1 MAKGRPRK
9 SSSSDVLLRSAELIG
24 WAIGGLE
31 REIVETRQ
39 KLEALT
45 RQATQLRSRM
55 GSSKKGRG
63 PAAAATFDEP
73 AAAGAPSGGHPRK
86 RRQMSAAAR
95 KRISERQKKRWAE
108 WRKKKAAGA
117 QK

>member
-9 SSSSDVLLRSAELIG
+9 AKGGDVLLRSAELIG

-39 KLEALT
+39 KLESLT
-45 RQATQLRSRM
+45 RQAALLRSRTST
-55 GSSKKGRG
+55 GSQRRG

-73 AAAGAPSGGHPRK
+73 GTQAAPK
-86 RRQMSAAAR
+86 RRQMSPAAR
-95 KRISERQKKRWAE
+95 KRISDMQKKRWAE
-108 WRKKKAAGA
+108 WRKKKAAA
-117 QK
+117 ER

>member
-9 SSSSDVLLRSAELIG
+9 DKGRDVLVRSAELIG

-39 KLEALT
+39 KLDALT
-45 RQATQLRSRM
+45 RQASLLRTRVAS
-55 GSSKKGRG
+55 GRQGKG

-73 AAAGAPSGGHPRK
+73 GTTAAERPRK

-108 WRKKKAAGA
+108 WRKRKAAQPSG
-117 QK
+117 KS

>member
-9 SSSSDVLLRSAELIG
+9 TQGGDVLLRSAELIG

-31 REIVETRQ
+31 REILDTRQ

-45 RQATQLRSRM
+45 RQAAQLRSRM
-55 GSSKKGRG
+55 SGRTEKSSG

-73 AAAGAPSGGHPRK
+73 GVRAAQPAK
-86 RRQMSAAAR
+86 RRRMSAAAR

-108 WRKKKAAGA
+108 WRKKKQAE
-117 QK
+117 K

>member
-1 MAKGRPRK
+1 
-9 SSSSDVLLRSAELIG
+9 LLRSAELIG

-45 RQATQLRSRM
+45 RQAAQLRSRM
-55 GSSKKGRG
+55 VPGRKGRG

-73 AAAGAPSGGHPRK
+73 GTAGAAAERPRK

-95 KRISERQKKRWAE
+95 KRISDRQKKRWAE
-108 WRKKKAAGA
+108 WRKRKAASE
-117 QK
+117 K

>member
-9 SSSSDVLLRSAELIG
+9 TQSGNVLLRSAELIG
-24 WAIGGLE
+24 WALGGLE

-45 RQATQLRSRM
+45 RQAAQLRARA
-55 GSSKKGRG
+55 GRSSVKGRG

-73 AAAGAPSGGHPRK
+73 GVQPAVPSKK
-86 RRQMSAAAR
+86 REMSAAAR
-95 KRISERQKKRWAE
+95 KRISDRQKKRWAE
-108 WRKKKAAGA
+108 WRKKKAAA
-117 QK
+117 AK

>member
-9 SSSSDVLLRSAELIG
+9 SQSGDVLLRSAELIG

-45 RQATQLRSRM
+45 RQAAQLRSRVP
-55 GSSKKGRG
+55 GSRARGKG
-63 PAAAATFDEP
+63 PAAAGTLDQ
-73 AAAGAPSGGHPRK
+73 AAGEAERPAK

-95 KRISERQKKRWAE
+95 KRISDMQKKRWAE
-108 WRKKKAAGA
+108 WRKKKAGA

>member
-9 SSSSDVLLRSAELIG
+9 SSGSDVLLRSAELIG

-39 KLEALT
+39 KLDALT
-45 RQATQLRSRM
+45 RQAAQLRSRM
-55 GSSKKGRG
+55 GSTKKGRG
-63 PAAAATFDEP
+63 PAAAPTFAEP
-73 AAAGAPSGGHPRK
+73 AVTGAASVEAPRK

-95 KRISERQKKRWAE
+95 KRISDRQKRRWAE
-108 WRKKKAAGA
+108 WRKRKAAA
-117 QK
+117 QR

>member
-9 SSSSDVLLRSAELIG
+9 TQSRDVLLRSAELIG

-45 RQATQLRSRM
+45 RQAAHLRARA
-55 GSSKKGRG
+55 GGAVVKGRG
-63 PAAAATFDEP
+63 PAAAASFDEP
-73 AAAGAPSGGHPRK
+73 GMQAAPPKK
-86 RRQMSAAAR
+86 RREMSAAAR

-108 WRKKKAAGA
+108 WRKKKSAE
-117 QK
+117 K

>member
-9 SSSSDVLLRSAELIG
+9 SSTSDVLLRSAELIG

-39 KLEALT
+39 KLDALT
-45 RQATQLRSRM
+45 RQAAQLRSRM

-63 PAAAATFDEP
+63 PAAATTFEPAVPGP
-73 AAAGAPSGGHPRK
+73 AAAERPRK

-95 KRISERQKKRWAE
+95 KRISDRQKKRWAD
-108 WRKKKAAGA
+108 WRKRKAASA
-117 QK
+117 EK

>member
-9 SSSSDVLLRSAELIG
+9 SSGSDVLLRSAELIG

-39 KLEALT
+39 KLDALT
-45 RQATQLRSRM
+45 RQAAQLRTRI

-73 AAAGAPSGGHPRK
+73 AAAGPAAAERPRK

-95 KRISERQKKRWAE
+95 TRISDRQKKRWAE
-108 WRKKKAAGA
+108 WRKRKAAE
-117 QK
+117 

>member
-9 SSSSDVLLRSAELIG
+9 TQSGNMLFRSAELIG

-31 REIVETRQ
+31 REIVETRH

-45 RQATQLRSRM
+45 RQAAQLRSRM
-55 GSSKKGRG
+55 GTSSAQGRG

-73 AAAGAPSGGHPRK
+73 GVKTDRPKKRK
-86 RRQMSAAAR
+86 MSAAAR
-95 KRISERQKKRWAE
+95 KRISDMQKKRWAE
-108 WRKKKAAGA
+108 WRKKKAASE
-117 QK
+117 K